1 MFDIVLTKKD
11 LAEKMAEEFGITKAR
26 AAEYVQFTFDQMA
39 DTLEKKGTVDVFGF
53 GKFTISHREARQ
65 GRNPFTNETIEI
77 AASDSIKF
85 KPAKKLKDAV
95 K

>member
-1 MFDIVLTKKD
+1 MSDIIVTKKELTKS
-11 LAEKMAEEFGITKAR
+11 MAEEFGISKVR
-26 AAEYVQFTFDQMA
+26 AAEYVSFVFDQMA
-39 DTLEKKGTVDVFGF
+39 DTLEKKGTVDIYGF

-65 GRNPFTNETIEI
+65 GRNPFTNETITI
-77 AASDSIKF
+77 APADSIKF